1 MRVRDRGAS
10 SAPFCL
16 GATKVEPSAGPRGG
30 RSGTGTDVI
39 WAAAAVHLFTALGA
53 VAAFFAAI
61 ATYTHDAEGLFFWLA
76 VALVID
82 GIDGTF
88 ARAVGV
94 RERLPRYSGETL
106 DLVVDFVTYVFVPV
120 LALIVWGNSRGISAW
135 CSRWERCCPRSITS
149 PTTRAKTPNT
159 ASSDFRHCGNL
170 VAFYVFAF
178 GLGPAATA
186 ILSALCIVGAFLPM
200 PWVHPLRVRTLRG
213 VTLAVMAAGTL
224 AGISVLYHGFPASG
238 WAEAVLRGVSPL
250 WPRTDILLD
259 DCEGVSPARAGL
271 AWWLRATKVAERE
284 GFEPTVDLRPR

>member
-1 MRVRDRGAS
+1 M
-10 SAPFCL
+10 
-16 GATKVEPSAGPRGG
+16 
-30 RSGTGTDVI
+30 I

-76 VALVID
+76 VALLID

-120 LALIVWGNSRGISAW
+120 LALIVWGKLEGHLGMVLA
-135 CSRWERCCPRSITS
+135 
-149 PTTRAKTPNT
+149 AG
-159 ASSDFRHCGNL
+159 ALLSSLYHFADNESKDAEYRFVGFPALWNL

-178 GLGPAATA
+178 GLGPVATA

-238 WAEAVLRGVSPL
+238 WAEAVLLSSA
-250 WPRTDILLD
+250 IY
-259 DCEGVSPARAGL
+259 GL
-271 AWWLRATKVAERE
+271 ALTFYWTIVK
-284 GFEPTVDLRPR
+284 G